1 VRSQSSATMKWP
13 ASSFLRDR
21 KRRRAWGWG
30 VLLPMLA
37 LAPAWAAARGPTGSS
52 HEPADGRNDPR
63 ITATAAVLMDAGSGQ
78 VLFSRNPDLRWPPA
92 STTKIMTALVALE
105 RVPEETP
112 IEISP
117 QVARFREGTVVGL
130 PRHARIPLHDL
141 LYALLLPSGNDAA
154 LAIAEGVAGTV
165 SAFVAQMNAEA
176 QRLGALHTHFTSPH
190 GLYNPDHYSTAYDL
204 ALITRVAM
212 RRPAFREIVQTRRWT
227 FLPPGGRARWLMNHN
242 RLLVRYPGADG
253 VKTGYVHQSG
263 QTLVASAT
271 HNGWRLIAVLL
282 RSRDEWGDA
291 ARLLNYG
298 FTHYRPAELASAGE
312 QLVAA
317 QIPGADGL
325 LIGIVPETTYGTIV
339 PGETPQRRVR
349 LDARLAPPVR
359 AGDRI
364 GEADFYASGRLL
376 GTVPVVAAGN
386 LAPRRHPMGLS
397 GIVSWVGRLMALISG
412 SVHL

>member
-1 VRSQSSATMKWP
+1 MKWRV
-13 ASSFLRDR
+13 SWFLRG
-21 KRRRAWGWG
+21 RRRRPWGWG
-30 VLLPMLA
+30 LLLPLLA
-37 LAPAWAAARGPTGSS
+37 LAPAWAAAAAPTGSS
-52 HEPADGRNDPR
+52 REPLASKGRPR

-78 VLFSRNPDLRWPPA
+78 VLFSRNPDLEWPPA

-105 RVPEETP
+105 RVREETR

-117 QVARFREGTVVGL
+117 RVARFREGTVVGL
-130 PRHARIPLHDL
+130 PRDARIPLHDL
-141 LYALLLPSGNDAA
+141 LYALLLPSGNDVA
-154 LAIAEGVAGTV
+154 LAIAEGVSGTV

-176 QRLGALHTHFTSPH
+176 RRLGATHTHFTSPH
-190 GLYNPDHYSTAYDL
+190 GLYDPDHYSTAYDL
-204 ALITRVAM
+204 AIITRAAM
-212 RRPAFREIVQTRRWT
+212 RRPDFREIVQTRRWT
-227 FLPPGGRARWLMNHN
+227 FAPPRGHARWLMNHN
-242 RLLVRYPGADG
+242 RLLGRYPGADG

-291 ARLLNYG
+291 ARLLDYG
-298 FTHYRPAELASAGE
+298 FSHYRPTELASAGE

-325 LIGIVPETTYGTIV
+325 LIGIAPETAYGTIV

-349 LDARLAPPVR
+349 LDAPLAPPVR
-359 AGDRI
+359 AGQRI

-376 GTVPVVAAGN
+376 RTVPVVAADN
-386 LAPRRHPMGLS
+386 LGPRPHPMGLA
-397 GIVSWVGRLMALISG
+397 GIASWVGRLVALISG
-412 SVHL
+412 SIHL